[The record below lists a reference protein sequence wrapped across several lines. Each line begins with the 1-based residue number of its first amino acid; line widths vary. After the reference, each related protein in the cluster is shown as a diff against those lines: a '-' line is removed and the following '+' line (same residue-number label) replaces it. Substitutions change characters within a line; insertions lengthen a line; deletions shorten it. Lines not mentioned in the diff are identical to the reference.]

1 MSQVGQV
8 GQVGQIGIVLLTG
21 GTSRRFGSDKSQAL
35 INGRSI
41 IDFIVASIP
50 DSMPLIIV
58 GPDPKTSND
67 RDFTVVSEN
76 PPGGGPV
83 AGLMAGLAQAK
94 FDLLILLATDM
105 PFALNYV
112 LSLIDLL
119 EKEDDA
125 ILFQD
130 SEGFLQPLAGLYRK
144 SALVKRFTEL
154 GDPAGESMRRFIS
167 TLKIQA
173 VAMTQEVETAFIDI
187 DTPADLE
194 RAIAI
199 ADSLISH
206 DKSKVGGVL

>member
-8 GQVGQIGIVLLTG
+8 GLVLLTG
-21 GTSRRFGSDKSQAL
+21 GTSRRFGSDKSQAQ

-41 IDFIVASIP
+41 FDFIVGSIP
-50 DSMPLIIV
+50 DSIPLIIV
-58 GPDPKTSND
+58 GPDPKTSTD

-76 PPGGGPV
+76 PPSGGPV

-105 PFALNYV
+105 PFALSYV
-112 LSLIDLL
+112 LSLMDLL

-130 SEGFLQPLAGLYRK
+130 SKGFLQPLAGIYRR

-154 GDPAGESMRRFIS
+154 GDPTGESMRRFIS

-173 VAMTQEVETAFIDI
+173 VTMTQEVETAFIDI
-187 DTPADLE
+187 DTPADYE

-199 ADSLISH
+199 ADSLRSD
-206 DKSKVGGVL
+206 DKSKMGGVL

>member
-1 MSQVGQV
+1 MSQVGRV
-8 GQVGQIGIVLLTG
+8 GQVGIVLLTG

-144 SALVKRFTEL
+144 SALVNRFIEL
-154 GDPAGESMRRFIS
+154 GDPTGESMRRFIS